1 LHAGPGGCEL
11 NYIETRLAK
20 LSRGGD
26 RRAFAELV
34 ELYKDKIYHL
44 GYRMLNQ
51 KQEAEDIVQETFLRV
66 YMNLERYDENQK
78 FSTWIY
84 RIATNLCIDR
94 LRKRK
99 PSYSIDA
106 EVTDGETTD
115 WHALLASKDAGP
127 DEELILSETQTNIRE
142 AIQTLPEKYKAVVV
156 LRYLHDMSLQEIAD
170 VLNMPVTTIKTR
182 VHRGR
187 EFLRKKL
194 ESEFGNK
201 RSMYF

>member
-1 LHAGPGGCEL
+1 L
-11 NYIETRLAK
+11 NYVETRLAK

-51 KQEAEDIVQETFLRV
+51 KQEAEDVVQETFLRV
-66 YMNLERYDENQK
+66 YTNLERYDENQK

-106 EVTDGETTD
+106 EMTDGEGSD
-115 WHALLASKDAGP
+115 WHSMLASDSVGP
-127 DEELILSETQTNIRE
+127 DEELILSETQQNIRQ
-142 AIQTLPEKYKAVVV
+142 AIQTLPDKYKTVVI
-156 LRYLHDMSLQEIAD
+156 LRYLHDMSLQEISD
-170 VLNMPVTTIKTR
+170 VLEMPVTTVKTR

-194 ESEFGNK
+194 DSEYGDK
-201 RSMYF
+201 K

>member
-1 LHAGPGGCEL
+1 L
-11 NYIETRLAK
+11 NYVETRLAK

-51 KQEAEDIVQETFLRV
+51 KQEAEDVVQETFLRV
-66 YMNLERYDENQK
+66 YTNLERYDENQK

-106 EVTDGETTD
+106 EMTDGEGMD
-115 WHALLASKDAGP
+115 WHSMLASKDPGP

-142 AIQTLPEKYKAVVV
+142 AIQTLPDKYKAVVI
-156 LRYLHDMSLQEIAD
+156 LRYLHDMTLQEIGE
-170 VLNMPVTTIKTR
+170 VLDMPVTTIKTR

-194 ESEFGNK
+194 QSEYGDK
-201 RSMYF
+201 P

>member
-1 LHAGPGGCEL
+1 M

-66 YMNLERYDENQK
+66 YTNLDRYDENQK

-106 EVTDGETTD
+106 EMTDGEGTV
-115 WHALLASKDAGP
+115 WQAMLASHEAGP
-127 DEELILSETQTNIRE
+127 EEELILSETQQNIRN
-142 AIQTLPEKYKAVVV
+142 AIQTLPDKYKTVVI
-156 LRYLHDMSLQEIAD
+156 LRYLHDMSLQEIGD
-170 VLNMPVTTIKTR
+170 VLEMPVTTVKTR

-187 EFLRKKL
+187 EYLRKKL
-194 ESEFGNK
+194 KSEYGT
-201 RSMYF
+201 

>member
-1 LHAGPGGCEL
+1 L
-11 NYIETRLAK
+11 NYVETRLAK

-51 KQEAEDIVQETFLRV
+51 KQEAEDVVQETFLRV
-66 YMNLERYDENQK
+66 YVNLERYDENQK

-99 PSYSIDA
+99 PNYSIDA
-106 EVTDGETTD
+106 EMTDNEGTD
-115 WHALLASKDAGP
+115 WHAILPSDEAGP
-127 DEELILSETQTNIRE
+127 EEELILSETQQNIRD
-142 AIQTLPEKYKAVVV
+142 AIQTLPDKYRTVVV
-156 LRYLHDMSLQEIAD
+156 LRYLHDMSLQEISD
-170 VLNMPVTTIKTR
+170 VLEMPVTTVKTR

-187 EFLRKKL
+187 EFLRKRL
-194 ESEFGNK
+194 EPEFGDK
-201 RSMYF
+201 S

>member
-1 LHAGPGGCEL
+1 V
-11 NYIETRLAK
+11 NYVETRLAK
-20 LSRGGD
+20 LSRNGD

-34 ELYKDKIYHL
+34 DLYKDKIYHL

-51 KQEAEDIVQETFLRV
+51 RQEAEDVVQETFLRV
-66 YMNLERYDENQK
+66 YTNLDRYDENQK

-106 EVTDGETTD
+106 ELPEGEGTD
-115 WHALLASKDAGP
+115 WHAMLASDDASP
-127 DEELILSETQTNIRE
+127 ETELILSETQQHIRE
-142 AIQTLPEKYKAVVV
+142 AIQSLPDKYKSIVV
-156 LRYLHDMSLQEIAD
+156 LRYLHDLSLQEISD
-170 VLNMPVTTIKTR
+170 ILEMPVTTVKTR

-194 ESEFGNK
+194 ESEYGDK
-201 RSMYF
+201 

>member
-1 LHAGPGGCEL
+1 M
-11 NYIETRLAK
+11 NYVETRLAK

-66 YMNLERYDENQK
+66 YTNLARYDENQK

-106 EVTDGETTD
+106 EMTDGEGTD
-115 WHALLASKDAGP
+115 WHAMLASKDAGP
-127 DEELILSETQTNIRE
+127 DEELILSETQTSIRE
-142 AIQTLPEKYKAVVV
+142 AIQTLPDKYKAVVI
-156 LRYLHDMSLQEIAD
+156 LRYLHDMSLQEIGD
-170 VLNMPVTTIKTR
+170 VMDMPVTTIKTR

-194 ESEFGNK
+194 ESEYGDK
-201 RSMYF
+201 L